1 MSASQSNPAR
11 GLATRLT
18 HAGRTPE
25 DFHGFVNP
33 PVVHASTVLF
43 PDSKTMLTGAQPF
56 HYARRGNP
64 TTNALEDAVTEIEGA
79 AGARL
84 APSGLAAIS
93 LALLSCLSS
102 GDHVL
107 ITDSAYGPTRNLAE
121 TTLRRLGIDVDYYDP
136 TIGAG
141 IAALFKPNTKAVMT
155 EAPGSL
161 TFEMQDIPAIAEVA
175 HAAGALVLM
184 DNTWATA
191 CFFRAIEHGVDLSI
205 QAGTKYLVGHSDAML
220 GTVAASPRA
229 LDGLIETYGA
239 LGLHV
244 GPDDVFLGLRG
255 LRTMDVRLRHHM
267 ASGLEIARWLQ
278 TRPEVARVRHPA
290 LPEDPGHAIWK
301 RDFTGACGLFAF
313 DFTDSVSL
321 EQSHAFLD
329 ALKLFGLGY
338 SWGGFE
344 SLAIPVRLK
353 GARTATPLPEGG
365 PGIRLHIG
373 LEDVA
378 DIRADLEAGFAALKG

>member
-1 MSASQSNPAR
+1 
-11 GLATRLT
+11 
-18 HAGRTPE
+18 
-25 DFHGFVNP
+25 
-33 PVVHASTVLF
+33 
-43 PDSKTMLTGAQPF
+43 
-56 HYARRGNP
+56 
-64 TTNALEDAVTEIEGA
+64 
-79 AGARL
+79 
-84 APSGLAAIS
+84 
-93 LALLSCLSS
+93 
-102 GDHVL
+102 
-107 ITDSAYGPTRNLAE
+107 
-121 TTLRRLGIDVDYYDP
+121 
-136 TIGAG
+136 
-141 IAALFKPNTKAVMT
+141 
-155 EAPGSL
+155 
-161 TFEMQDIPAIAEVA
+161 
-175 HAAGALVLM
+175 
-184 DNTWATA
+184 
-191 CFFRAIEHGVDLSI
+191 
-205 QAGTKYLVGHSDAML
+205 
-220 GTVAASPRA
+220 
-229 LDGLIETYGA
+229 
-239 LGLHV
+239 
-244 GPDDVFLGLRG
+244 
-255 LRTMDVRLRHHM
+255 MDVRLRHHM